1 MDAKQIF
8 EIVKRIFLTGASSGI
23 GLAIAKLL
31 VAEGHEVWGTSRNL
45 ERIPKMPQW
54 HAVRLDLAD
63 PLSVE
68 AAFNTALTDAGYFDV
83 LINNAGAGHFDPAEL
98 VPMETIASQFQI
110 LVFGQI
116 QLMQLALRHMQARG
130 EGLIINVTSLASR
143 LPVPFMA
150 AYNAAKAAMASFT
163 MSIQL
168 ELGNSRVQVVDL
180 QPADIRTE
188 FNQGVIKSTEGNPRY
203 DTKIAKTWEI
213 TERNMKNAPTPD
225 LVAQEC
231 SQISQLCSAA
241 ATYNSWRC
249 ISIKICASDFQISSA
264 TPSVVGIEEVLPD
277 MTAISE
283 AVILMAGEGSRL
295 RGSDNT
301 FLKPFVP
308 LLGRPLISYALDAL
322 IRAGIKTVDFVVGYE
337 SERMIEQVKAIPS
350 FRPQRVLHRK
360 PRLAKTKWHFAAC
373 RRWPRQHTLS
383 SHDERPSFRRCCGRS
398 LA

>member
-1 MDAKQIF
+1 M
-8 EIVKRIFLTGASSGI
+8 KRVFITGASSGI
-23 GLAIAKLL
+23 GLSTAKLL

-45 ERIPKMPQW
+45 ERIPKMPRW

-68 AAFNTALTDAGYFDV
+68 AAFNTAVTDAGYFDV

-150 AYNAAKAAMASFT
+150 AYNSAKAAMASFT

-168 ELGNSRVQVVDL
+168 ELGNSRVHVVDL

-225 LVAQEC
+225 LVARNV
-231 SQISQLCSAA
+231 LRLVNSAQPPPRITVGDA
-241 ATYNSWRC
+241 FQS
-249 ISIKICASDFQISSA
+249 KIAPLIFRF
-264 TPSVVGIEEVLPD
+264 LPQ
-277 MTAISE
+277 
-283 AVILMAGEGSRL
+283 RL
-295 RGSDNT
+295 RLWG
-301 FLKPFVP
+301 LK
-308 LLGRPLISYALDAL
+308 RYYQI
-322 IRAGIKTVDFVVGYE
+322 
-337 SERMIEQVKAIPS
+337 
-350 FRPQRVLHRK
+350 
-360 PRLAKTKWHFAAC
+360 
-373 RRWPRQHTLS
+373 
-383 SHDERPSFRRCCGRS
+383 
-398 LA
+398 